1 MLKTC
6 DILDEKDK
14 RLRQISK
21 EVEFPLTKEDKNSLE
36 QYGYQVRQTIKDE
49 KLKDKFSEDEKK
61 QIETKVDEVLKWVN
75 DNPAASKEEY
85 DAKQKEIEA
94 IFNPIMQKIYQQAG
108 GAPGGMPNFG
118 GASGSGPN
126 PGSKGT
132 ATGGAED
139 VE

>member
-1 MLKTC
+1 M
-6 DILDEKDK
+6 
-14 RLRQISK
+14 
-21 EVEFPLTKEDKNSLE
+21 E

-85 DAKQKEIEA
+85 DAKQKEIET

-118 GASGSGPN
+118 GAHPGAGASGSGPS
-126 PGSKGT
+126 PGAKGT

>member
-1 MLKTC
+1 MN
-6 DILDEKDK
+6 E
-14 RLRQISK
+14 
-21 EVEFPLTKEDKNSLE
+21 
-36 QYGYQVRQTIKDE
+36 E

-61 QIETKVDEVLKWVN
+61 QIETKVDEILKWTN

-85 DAKQKEIEA
+85 DAKVKEIEA
-94 IFNPIMQKIYQQAG
+94 IFNPIMQKIYQQQG

-118 GASGSGPN
+118 GAYPGAGAPGAAPGPN
-126 PGSKGT
+126 PGAKGT